1 MHEFSISDEIV
12 KNVLGAVKENK
23 AQKVLSIQLEI
34 GELALL
40 NVEQVTFWI
49 REMFKGSVAE
59 GARVKVRTIKAR
71 IQCESCGYRGGMNLD
86 QRDPFPTRHSLFL
99 SEMPVVP
106 DRRRKGTGVSSQK
119 NSGTPI
125 RLEKKPFHVLHRF
138 FTPQGSGGI
147 FLSRDGSFGTGARR
161 LPGAV

>member
-86 QRDPFPTRHSLFL
+86 QRDPFRHAIPYSCPKCQSFQID
-99 SEMPVVP
+99 VK
-106 DRRRKGTGVSSQK
+106 KG
-119 NSGTPI
+119 
-125 RLEKKPFHVLHRF
+125 RECHLKKIQALR
-138 FTPQGSGGI
+138 
-147 FLSRDGSFGTGARR
+147 
-161 LPGAV
+161 

>member
-86 QRDPFPTRHSLFL
+86 QRDPFRHAIPYSCPKCQSFQIDV
-99 SEMPVVP
+99 E
-106 DRRRKGTGVSSQK
+106 KG
-119 NSGTPI
+119 
-125 RLEKKPFHVLHRF
+125 RECHLKKIQALR
-138 FTPQGSGGI
+138 
-147 FLSRDGSFGTGARR
+147 
-161 LPGAV
+161 